1 MKTKNVNC
9 LIRAFPLVGLGN
21 NDLWEGH
28 TGTPCVTHLMMQF
41 MQKVSG
47 SYGEGSRKE

>member
-1 MKTKNVNC
+1 MKTKKVNC
-9 LIRAFPLVGLGN
+9 LIQAFPLVGLGN

-28 TGTPCVTHLMMQF
+28 TGTPGVTRLMKQF

-47 SYGEGSRKE
+47 SYGEGSCKE